1 MPPKKCLVNPN
12 LRMDGLKNTV
22 AEYGEGMARFS
33 KNLQQA
39 IDRRK
44 SLQEKLLKEKKL
56 TSQAKVQLEVLKAPT
71 QVEATLGPTA
81 TLLQVKR
88 SYSQRQ
94 YLSAVA
100 PSPGVLKEHEERE
113 KCQETVLNEM
123 KATADRVRS
132 ALDQKLTR
140 ERELREQLDAKVS
153 EIEGVSRDILF
164 KFRNLKLRDTC
175 QDEEDESKI
184 DEDIISLE
192 NEISVIQQEK
202 ISLLQKMDDRLK
214 VDELKLILNEL
225 DVSVLAVTEERNAL
239 KRTVAKLEEELK
251 QLNSEKTA
259 LADEGSAIAEGNVC
273 SGE

>member
-56 TSQAKVQLEVLKAPT
+56 TSQAKVQLEVLK
-71 QVEATLGPTA
+71 
-81 TLLQVKR
+81 
-88 SYSQRQ
+88 
-94 YLSAVA
+94 
-100 PSPGVLKEHEERE
+100 GVLKEHEERE

-214 VDELKLILNEL
+214 VDELKLIL
-225 DVSVLAVTEERNAL
+225 V
-239 KRTVAKLEEELK
+239 RTCNKPL
-251 QLNSEKTA
+251 
-259 LADEGSAIAEGNVC
+259 IEGNQQTMKASVNMNAFVDLFTLHPYKQTRKRQLL
-273 SGE
+273 SSNSYHTYKISLE

>member
-56 TSQAKVQLEVLKAPT
+56 TSQAKVQLEVLK
-71 QVEATLGPTA
+71 
-81 TLLQVKR
+81 
-88 SYSQRQ
+88 
-94 YLSAVA
+94 
-100 PSPGVLKEHEERE
+100 GVLKEHEERE

-214 VDELKLILNEL
+214 VDELKLILSEL

>member
-56 TSQAKVQLEVLKAPT
+56 TSQAKVQLEVLK
-71 QVEATLGPTA
+71 
-81 TLLQVKR
+81 
-88 SYSQRQ
+88 
-94 YLSAVA
+94 
-100 PSPGVLKEHEERE
+100 GVLKEHEERE